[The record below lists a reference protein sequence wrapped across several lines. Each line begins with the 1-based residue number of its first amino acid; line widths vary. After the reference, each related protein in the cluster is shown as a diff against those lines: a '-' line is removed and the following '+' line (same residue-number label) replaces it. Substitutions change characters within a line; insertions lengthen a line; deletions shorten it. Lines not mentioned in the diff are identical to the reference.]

1 MSAPPALQ
9 VCQSNEYSYVLPT
22 WHKDLYFTFYPARN
36 YTTTLNLAALELETF
51 KMPKSESKGKS

>member
-51 KMPKSESKGKS
+51 